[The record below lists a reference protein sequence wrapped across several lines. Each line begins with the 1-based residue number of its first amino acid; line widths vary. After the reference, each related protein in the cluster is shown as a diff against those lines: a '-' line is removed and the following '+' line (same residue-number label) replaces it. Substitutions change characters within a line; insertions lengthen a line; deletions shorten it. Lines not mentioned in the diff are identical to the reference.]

1 MYFSKNSEI
10 EGDYGTA
17 EPRVTAQMFL
27 QGHSAK
33 VTVLMGQSGSGKSL
47 LMSTLGQQWA
57 HGRVSFHHSHYL
69 LTIRML
75 SGTLDCSVLIFLVG
89 VDLHTQIHCGT
100 QILLVTMGSF
110 KMSAVMLVVVRVA

>member
-1 MYFSKNSEI
+1 MYLLNFSKFFFFFSKNSET

-27 QGHSAK
+27 QGHAGK

-57 HGRVSFHHSHYL
+57 HGRVRFHYSHYL
-69 LTIRML
+69 LAM
-75 SGTLDCSVLIFLVG
+75 
-89 VDLHTQIHCGT
+89 
-100 QILLVTMGSF
+100 
-110 KMSAVMLVVVRVA
+110 